1 MSSCP
6 KSGVRICP
14 SNNDYRQNPFAST
27 PTPNNRIYLE
37 KYQTEID
44 LNIDNYTQEELY
56 KLLGI
61 YGQELNETMLKSIRL
76 VVLKTHPDKSG
87 LKSDYFIFFSK
98 AYNRLCSIYKFQNKM
113 NSTNKIASENE
124 DENVMISE
132 KEKETFNAFFQ
143 SNSHLK
149 ENNQEF
155 NSWFNHKF
163 QECTKDLDEKEKDS
177 GYGDWLRS
185 NQDISST
192 SSLQELEN
200 KKKLLQQ
207 VIVHT
212 GVMEYQPSSSISCSD
227 LDEINNYTSTTF
239 TDVKQAYT
247 ESVIPVTQYDLDNV
261 KQFQNVNEYKK
272 YRDTEQKNVKNIS
285 QQESEKILQQKQM
298 ILNQQSARI
307 AYKWN
312 QDYDRSKVAND
323 KFQSEIKRIAYK

>member
-6 KSGVRICP
+6 KSGVHIRS
-14 SNNDYRQNPFAST
+14 SNNDYRTNPFEKQ
-27 PTPNNRIYLE
+27 RVYLE

-61 YGQELNETMLKSIRL
+61 YGQELNESILKSIRL

-113 NSTNKIASENE
+113 NSTNKISSN
-124 DENVMISE
+124 DEEEIMIST
-132 KEKETFNAFFQ
+132 KEKETFDAFFQ
-143 SNSHLK
+143 SNTHLK
-149 ENNQEF
+149 ENSREF

-163 QECTKDLDEKEKDS
+163 QECNKEEKEKEKDS

-185 NQDISST
+185 NQDISESST
-192 SSLQELEN
+192 YSLQELER
-200 KKKLLQQ
+200 KKKSLQQ

-212 GVMEYQPSSSISCSD
+212 GVVEYQPSSSICCTD
-227 LDEINNYTSTTF
+227 LDEVNNYTSKSF

-261 KQFQNVNEYKK
+261 KQFQNVNDYKK
-272 YRDTEQKNVKNIS
+272 HRDAEQQKVSILS
-285 QQESEKILQQKQM
+285 AQESERIIQQKQT

-323 KFQSEIKRIAYK
+323 KFQSEIKRIGFK